1 MNTAVPDNA
10 TTAPPAAKETAEPAP
25 LLLSALVVVRNEAHQ
40 LGACLDTVAF
50 ADEIVV
56 VLDRSSDGS
65 RQISLGR
72 GARIVEGAW
81 EIEGDRRNAGI
92 AACRARW
99 ILEIDADERVP
110 YALADEIRRVLPTAA
125 PGCFAIRY
133 NNHIGRRL
141 VAHGWGAYNGVSQK
155 SCLFSKGAKIWG
167 RQRIHPRI
175 ELAGERRLLGGRID
189 HYVDA
194 SLADL
199 FDRLNRYTSLAAREA
214 RASGNVP
221 RLLPSVRRI
230 FSRFFKSYVSRRG
243 YREGVYGLALGL
255 FSALYPIM
263 TYIKA
268 VAGEEPDETTHAP

>member
-1 MNTAVPDNA
+1 M
-10 TTAPPAAKETAEPAP
+10 
-25 LLLSALVVVRNEAHQ
+25 LSALVVVRNEAHQ

-50 ADEIVV
+50 ADEVV
-56 VLDRSSDGS
+56 IVLDRSTDGS
-65 RQISLGR
+65 REIALQR
-72 GARIVEGAW
+72 GARILEGAW

-92 AACRARW
+92 GQCRGRW
-99 ILEIDADERVP
+99 ILELDADERVSP
-110 YALADEIRRVLPTAA
+110 ALAEEIRRVLPTAL
-125 PGCFAIRY
+125 PGHFAIRY

-155 SCLFSKGAKIWG
+155 SCLFSKGAKTWG

-175 ELAGERRLLGGRID
+175 ELSGTRRVLDGRID

-199 FDRLNRYTSLAAREA
+199 FDRLNRYTTLAAREA
-214 RASGNVP
+214 RATGNVP
-221 RLLPSVRRI
+221 RALPSVRRI
-230 FSRFFKSYVSRRG
+230 FSRFFKSYVARRG

-268 VAGEEPDETTHAP
+268 VAAEDPAAADGPPHAP